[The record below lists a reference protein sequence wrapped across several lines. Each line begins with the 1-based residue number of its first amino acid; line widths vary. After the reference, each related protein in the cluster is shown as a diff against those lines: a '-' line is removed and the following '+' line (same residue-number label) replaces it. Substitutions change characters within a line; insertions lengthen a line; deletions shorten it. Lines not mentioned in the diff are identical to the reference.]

1 MVARKRAD
9 ETAKSLLLCKA
20 VSSRSFNQLIK
31 LQLEEPLEVN
41 SNVHPRYITV
51 LDKIRLID
59 AAKASKAKAMLAFAF
74 EPSTPSSA

>member
-1 MVARKRAD
+1 
-9 ETAKSLLLCKA
+9 